1 MDTYQSGGV
10 GAAVVFALG
19 ILYKVLTEIN
29 HRRIRSNCCGK
40 LFTASI
46 DVETTTPTEEKTNP
60 ILDGKVNP
68 DHTDRKAIPE
78 SDRQEDGRSGI
89 EEKGNRSE

>member
-1 MDTYQSGGV
+1 MDNYQSGGV

-19 ILYKVLTEIN
+19 ILYKVLAEVN

-46 DVETTTPTEEKTNP
+46 DVEATTPSEEKTNP
-60 ILDGKVNP
+60 MVENANVHPEQHSESRGGDGK
-68 DHTDRKAIPE
+68 
-78 SDRQEDGRSGI
+78 
-89 EEKGNRSE
+89 

>member
-19 ILYKVLTEIN
+19 ILYKVLAEVN

-46 DVETTTPTEEKTNP
+46 DVETTTPTEEKNNP
-60 ILDGKVNP
+60 IVDGKTIDTSTETQTIGTTEKTCSN
-68 DHTDRKAIPE
+68 
-78 SDRQEDGRSGI
+78 SGS
-89 EEKGNRSE
+89 N